1 MPEALTPLA
10 FTLVCFGVSVLAGAI
25 GSLLGLGG
33 GLIVVPA
40 LTILLKVPIHY
51 AIGASIVSVIAT
63 SSGAAASYVREHLAN
78 LRLAMLLEVATVLGA
93 LLGAFLAGV
102 VDPRWLYVVFGALM
116 ACTAIAMFLQKE
128 RPAAAALPPDPLADA
143 LRLHSA
149 YHDAALGRA
158 VEYRVARTRLGL
170 AMSALAGTLSGLL
183 GVGGGVIKVPTMTLG
198 MGVPLKAATA
208 TSNLMIGVT
217 AAASAGVYF
226 VRGEIDPFIAG
237 PVAAGVLVGAVG
249 GSRLLG
255 RLRNIWIRAG
265 FVVVLLVVAAQM
277 LRKGLAP

>member
-1 MPEALTPLA
+1 
-10 FTLVCFGVSVLAGAI
+10 
-25 GSLLGLGG
+25 
-33 GLIVVPA
+33 VVPA
-40 LTILLKVPIHY
+40 LTLGLHVPTPY

-93 LLGAFLAGV
+93 LAGAFLAGV
-102 VDPRWLYVVFGALM
+102 VDPRWLSVVFGVVM
-116 ACTAIAMFLQKE
+116 ACTAVAMFVQKE
-128 RPAAAALPPDPLADA
+128 RAAGAVAAAGAGDRLADA
-143 LRLHSA
+143 LALHGS
-149 YHDAALGRA
+149 YHDAALGRD
-158 VEYRVARTRLGL
+158 VEYTVRRTRLGL
-170 AMSALAGTLSGLL
+170 AMSAVAGTLSGLL
-183 GVGGGVIKVPTMTLG
+183 GVGGGVVKVPTMTLG

-226 VRGEIDPFIAG
+226 VRGDIDPFIAG

-255 RLRNIWIRAG
+255 RLRNAWVRGA
-265 FVVVLLVVAAQM
+265 FVVVLLVVAWQM
-277 LRKGLAP
+277 IAKGVRG